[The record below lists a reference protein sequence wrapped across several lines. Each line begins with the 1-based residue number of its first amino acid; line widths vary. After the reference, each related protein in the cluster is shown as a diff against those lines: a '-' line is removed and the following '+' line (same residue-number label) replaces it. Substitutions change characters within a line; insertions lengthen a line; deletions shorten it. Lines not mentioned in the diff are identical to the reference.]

1 MIFNSYIFI
10 LAFFPASV
18 IGYQLVRR
26 KRSSLWNGLYIS
38 LVSLIFYCYSE
49 VFHGFVFIGIL
60 LCNLICYFL
69 LEYIRQVNLRKLLL
83 ILGIIGNI
91 SWLIYYKYYNFAVD
105 NLNVFFHMNLPPKDS
120 ELPLGISFISFH
132 MIAFLIDAYRNEI
145 KNFTVGKYFAYFTFY
160 PKVVSGPIVT
170 YNEMQKS
177 EENRD
182 YWELLA
188 EGLYLFVMGLFK
200 KVFLADQLGSAV
212 DWAYGNL
219 SELNSVTMILV
230 SFMYSLQIYF
240 DFSGYSD
247 MAIGVARTFGY
258 VLPVNFNSPYKAMD
272 IADFWDRWHMTLT
285 KFFTQ
290 YLYIPLGGSRKGKV
304 RTYGNIIIVFLCS
317 GLWHGASWTFVV
329 WGACHGVLMILHRII
344 GRRLKWIPHAV
355 KVLMTFLVV
364 NFTWIIFRA
373 GSIEQLEAGMEA
385 LIRWDGIKVNAE
397 VIHCFDNILFGVAQ
411 SEGCIIALVCI
422 LLTVALLAAF
432 FLPNTQGIV
441 AQRGYLNWKMTI
453 VIIIAALVSIL
464 SLSDVTNYI
473 YAMF

>member
-1 MIFNSYIFI
+1 M
-10 LAFFPASV
+10 
-18 IGYQLVRR
+18 
-26 KRSSLWNGLYIS
+26 
-38 LVSLIFYCYSE
+38 
-49 VFHGFVFIGIL
+49 
-60 LCNLICYFL
+60 
-69 LEYIRQVNLRKLLL
+69 
-83 ILGIIGNI
+83 
-91 SWLIYYKYYNFAVD
+91 D
-105 NLNVFFHMNLPPKDS
+105 NLNVFFHMNLPLKDS

-145 KNFTVGKYFAYFTFY
+145 KNFTIGKYFAYFTFY

-170 YNEMQKS
+170 YNEMQKG

-329 WGACHGVLMILHRII
+329 WGVCHGVLMVLHRII
-344 GRRLKWIPHAV
+344 GRRLKWIPRAV
-355 KVLMTFLVV
+355 KVLMTFLAV

-373 GSIEQLEAGMEA
+373 GSIEQLKAGMEA

-397 VIHCFDNILFGVAQ
+397 VIHCFDNILFGVVQ

-422 LLTVALLAAF
+422 LLAVALLAVF
-432 FLPNTQGIV
+432 FLPNTQVIV
-441 AQRGYLNWKMTI
+441 AQRGYLNWKMAV
-453 VIIIAALVSIL
+453 VIIIVALISIL